1 MMLLIVLMGEE
12 VGDEAQEAC
21 MLSSDL
27 ADAEVERRKEVRM
40 WENEVVSEGK
50 IGFRMVAFRDVL
62 CWLSTK
68 ILFIE

>member
-1 MMLLIVLMGEE
+1 MMLLIVLMGED
-12 VGDEAQEAC
+12 VGDEAQEAR

-50 IGFRMVAFRDVL
+50 IGFRIMAFRDVIML
-62 CWLSTK
+62 TVDEGT
-68 ILFIE
+68 FY

>member
-1 MMLLIVLMGEE
+1 MLLIVLMGEE
-12 VGDEAQEAC
+12 VGDEAQEAR

-50 IGFRMVAFRDVL
+50 IGFRMVAF
-62 CWLSTK
+62 
-68 ILFIE
+68 